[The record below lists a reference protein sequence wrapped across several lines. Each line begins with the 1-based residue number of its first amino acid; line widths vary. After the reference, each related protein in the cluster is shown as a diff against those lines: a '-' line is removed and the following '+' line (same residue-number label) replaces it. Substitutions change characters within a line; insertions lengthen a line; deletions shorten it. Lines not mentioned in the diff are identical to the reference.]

1 MQYFIVVLEKN
12 FPFYKDVCIC
22 FISVCTETQRVCYF
36 FFFMTYM
43 YMNFFLNKFQLM
55 NLYIFSEMV
64 TVNSRDKLVDLDKDH
79 DDSLTS
85 QQENGVEN
93 HKD

>member
-1 MQYFIVVLEKN
+1 MQHFIVVLEQN

-36 FFFMTYM
+36 FFFMT

>member
-1 MQYFIVVLEKN
+1 
-12 FPFYKDVCIC
+12 
-22 FISVCTETQRVCYF
+22 
-36 FFFMTYM
+36 
-43 YMNFFLNKFQLM
+43 
-55 NLYIFSEMV
+55 MV

-79 DDSLTS
+79 DDSVMS

>member
-1 MQYFIVVLEKN
+1 MQHFIVVLEQN

-22 FISVCTETQRVCYF
+22 FISVCTETQRVCYL
-36 FFFMTYM
+36 FFFMT

>member
-1 MQYFIVVLEKN
+1 MQHFIVVLEQN

-22 FISVCTETQRVCYF
+22 FISVCTDTQRVCYF
-36 FFFMTYM
+36 FFFMT

>member
-1 MQYFIVVLEKN
+1 MQHFIVVLEQN
-12 FPFYKDVCIC
+12 FPFYRDVCIC

-36 FFFMTYM
+36 FFFMT

-79 DDSLTS
+79 DDSLTL

>member
-1 MQYFIVVLEKN
+1 
-12 FPFYKDVCIC
+12 
-22 FISVCTETQRVCYF
+22 
-36 FFFMTYM
+36 
-43 YMNFFLNKFQLM
+43 
-55 NLYIFSEMV
+55 MV

-93 HKD
+93 HKDWERSLKKMF